1 MHLNTNWKQKTENSK
16 LFKMEKTNI
25 QSYSTPD
32 GKKFAS
38 TRNAC
43 KLCTP
48 LGACV
53 AFKGIDGCV
62 PLIHGSQGCATYIRR
77 YLISH
82 YKEPVDIAS
91 SNFSEETTIFGG
103 NKNFC
108 EGIDNIISQYNPK
121 AIAIASTCLSE
132 TIGEDVH
139 QLINE
144 YKTKNAEKEL
154 PEFIYASTPSYQGT
168 HMDGFHEA
176 TFATVKALA
185 KRTKSN
191 ESINIFPGFL
201 STEDLRYLKEILND
215 FGLKYCMLP
224 DYSES
229 LDNPSWE
236 KYMRIPVGGTPH
248 EQIRNTANAKASI
261 EFGYILNKGKLAGKS
276 NEQNKAYTAGE
287 YLQKQF
293 AVSNYALGIPI
304 GIKETDEFFKVLEQ
318 LSGKP
323 TPEKHSKE
331 RGRLIDSYADGH
343 KYIFEKKAVVFGE
356 EDFVIGMVS
365 FLNEIGIDV
374 VLAATGGYS
383 GKFKSAIENI
393 STQKNKM
400 IVMDDSDFEKIKE
413 LCEEIIPDIMIGH
426 SKGYYISRQ
435 LNIPLIRVGFPIH
448 DRIGGQR
455 IMHVGYQGTQ
465 QLFDKIVNAIIE
477 QKQDISPVGYKYM

>member
-1 MHLNTNWKQKTENSK
+1 MEN
-16 LFKMEKTNI
+16 TNI
-25 QSYSTPD
+25 QQYKATK
-32 GKKFAS
+32 GKEFTS

-53 AFKGIDGCV
+53 AFKGVEGCV
-62 PLIHGSQGCATYIRR
+62 PLVHGSQGCATYIRR
-77 YLISH
+77 YMISH

-121 AIAIASTCLSE
+121 VIAIASTCLSE

-139 QLINE
+139 QLISE
-144 YKTKNAEKEL
+144 YKSKNKGKDL

-176 TFATVKALA
+176 TMATVKALA
-185 KRTKSN
+185 KCTN
-191 ESINIFPGFL
+191 PDESINIFPNFL
-201 STEDLRYLKEILND
+201 STEDLRYLQDILDD
-215 FGLKYCMLP
+215 FGLKSCMLP

-236 KYMRIPVGGTPH
+236 KYMRIPNGGTPLDK
-248 EQIRNTANAKASI
+248 IRNAGNAKASI
-261 EFGYILNKGKLAGKS
+261 EFGYILNKGKLAGKNKGNS
-276 NEQNKAYTAGE
+276 KAYTAGE
-287 YLQKQF
+287 YLEKELDIK
-293 AVSNYALGIPI
+293 NYPLGIPI
-304 GIKETDEFFKVLEQ
+304 GIKETDAFFNVLEE

-323 TPEKHSKE
+323 TPERHDKE

-343 KYIFEKKAVVFGE
+343 KYIFEKKAVVYGE

-374 VLAATGGYS
+374 AIAASGGYS
-383 GKFKSAIENI
+383 GKLKIAIEKV
-393 STQKNKM
+393 STQKNDM

-413 LCEEIIPDIMIGH
+413 LCEEIVPDIMIGH

-435 LNIPLIRVGFPIH
+435 LNIPMVRVGFPIH

-455 IMHVGYQGTQ
+455 IMHVGYKGTQ
-465 QLFDKIVNAIIE
+465 QLFDKIVNTIIE